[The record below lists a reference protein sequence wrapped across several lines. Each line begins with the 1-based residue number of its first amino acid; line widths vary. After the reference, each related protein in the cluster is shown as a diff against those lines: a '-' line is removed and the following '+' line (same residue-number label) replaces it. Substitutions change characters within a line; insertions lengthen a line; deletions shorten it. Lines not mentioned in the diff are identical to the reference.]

1 MSALIGVLLDVSGSM
16 EKSIGTDVREDGGA
30 WARSIFQVLDDL
42 IKHDVSQ
49 ENKVFALAVGGRKYM
64 ETFDLLNTVRKHLER
79 RKAYN
84 NYFKIDIIEQ
94 CLHLLKEGGAPYVDK
109 WTSIST
115 IDEAVSLEDAELM
128 LDELTY
134 DCKFKERVALEYLP
148 GPCRNKVA
156 STARDKAAYAA
167 STADSVLKTFPN
179 AVSMVEGVLKRIL
192 TDFSLSIDEEKIG
205 LIANKRDI
213 REVVSQAREY
223 LLKRDEHTI
232 IGNSVITVHQAAEIL
247 HGCIENKESL
257 TEGQINELMEVV
269 EPFIY
274 GNTPLITAM
283 RQATQIFDFSPK
295 YQQQKRVLFIL
306 SDGDPSDGVLSDVP
320 MATLETL
327 DVTVICCFIT
337 DMSIDEP
344 KRLYSKEQENWC
356 KEANFMFHV
365 SSKVPTQLLPR
376 TIFVKRG
383 WNVDVDNNET
393 RLFIQANHPDI
404 IAEACDLA
412 RNVVCCQDALTDVL
426 SSVSLDMYI
435 NQSQQNFGAQKQ
447 VGGTCYANATA
458 AVLHLSMHRIIGRD
472 GGYPEFDTLR
482 DSIIA
487 TYGKNGASTAKV
499 LEEVCPRYRLQFKE
513 VDTVHALNS
522 VTSKRPVL
530 ARFYLTSSEWEIF
543 SKFYRENPRGILS
556 KAVLDITQ
564 RPRNA
569 KLQGHAVVLTS
580 FNSECLRLMNS
591 WGCNWADQ
599 GFFRVSNASVLQL
612 YFIDVYWTLNDLKLS
627 EIDAYDRYGA
637 AVADVLT
644 NNLKGLQTAR
654 YTCPLCGVSSLV
666 SEFSGRLD
674 KATCPNCTDEF
685 QANQTCNILAL
696 NLYLT
701 SLCY

>member
-1 MSALIGVLLDVSGSM
+1 M
-16 EKSIGTDVREDGGA
+16 
-30 WARSIFQVLDDL
+30 
-42 IKHDVSQ
+42 
-49 ENKVFALAVGGRKYM
+49 
-64 ETFDLLNTVRKHLER
+64 
-79 RKAYN
+79 
-84 NYFKIDIIEQ
+84 
-94 CLHLLKEGGAPYVDK
+94 
-109 WTSIST
+109 
-115 IDEAVSLEDAELM
+115 
-128 LDELTY
+128 
-134 DCKFKERVALEYLP
+134 
-148 GPCRNKVA
+148 
-156 STARDKAAYAA
+156 
-167 STADSVLKTFPN
+167 
-179 AVSMVEGVLKRIL
+179 
-192 TDFSLSIDEEKIG
+192 
-205 LIANKRDI
+205 
-213 REVVSQAREY
+213 
-223 LLKRDEHTI
+223 
-232 IGNSVITVHQAAEIL
+232 
-247 HGCIENKESL
+247 
-257 TEGQINELMEVV
+257 
-269 EPFIY
+269 
-274 GNTPLITAM
+274 
-283 RQATQIFDFSPK
+283 
-295 YQQQKRVLFIL
+295 

-320 MATLETL
+320 MAELANL

-344 KRLYSKEQENWC
+344 KRLYSKEQEHWC
-356 KEANFMFHV
+356 KEAKFMFHV

-383 WNVDVDNNET
+383 WKVDVDNNET

-404 IAEACDLA
+404 IAEVCDLA

-426 SSVSLDMYI
+426 SSVSLDVHI

-472 GGYPEFDTLR
+472 GGYPKFDALR
-482 DSIIA
+482 KSIIA
-487 TYGKNGASTAKV
+487 TYGKDGASTVKV

-513 VDTVHALNS
+513 VDTAHALNA

-543 SKFYRENPRGILS
+543 SKFYCENPRGILS

-564 RPRNA
+564 HPRNA

-591 WGCNWADQ
+591 WGCSWADQ
-599 GFFRVSNASVLQL
+599 GFFRVSNAGVLQIS
-612 YFIDVYWTLNDLKLS
+612 FIDVYWTLNDLKRS

-637 AVADVLT
+637 GVADVLT

-666 SEFSGRLD
+666 SKFSGSFD
-674 KATCPNCTDEF
+674 KAICPNCTGEF
-685 QANQTCNILAL
+685 QANQTGNILAL